1 MASGESAIDNQEQI
15 VGVLN
20 QAVDLGIQYG
30 LDLLGA
36 LVLLIGGWV
45 VAGWAQRSVLKV
57 LQRTPRI
64 DDTLRPVIGN
74 VVRYLILV
82 FVLVAVLAQFGVQT
96 ASIIAVVGAAGLA
109 IGLALQGTLQNIAAG
124 IMILFLRPF
133 RVGDY
138 IDAEGLAGTVDE
150 IGLFTTHMRTY
161 DGIYVEVPNSQLWN
175 RAIHNYSRVEA
186 RRLDI
191 VVGIS
196 YEDDIDKAQGAL
208 LDLMTSDSRANAEP
222 EPQVMVKELAD
233 SSVNLNLRCW
243 AAAGDYWGLLFD
255 LNKAIK
261 QRLDAEGISIPF
273 PQRDVHLYKTEE

>member
-1 MASGESAIDNQEQI
+1 MDNQEQI
-15 VGVLN
+15 VEILS
-20 QAVDLGIQYG
+20 QTVDLGIQYG

-45 VAGWAQRSVLKV
+45 VAGWAQRSVRKV
-57 LQRTPRI
+57 LHRAPRV

-124 IMILFLRPF
+124 IMLLFLRPF

-150 IGLFTTHMRTY
+150 IGLFTTHLRTY
-161 DGIYVEVPNSQLWN
+161 KGIYLEAPNAKIWN
-175 RAIHNYSRVEA
+175 RAILNYSRVAA

-243 AAAGDYWGLLFD
+243 AAADDYWGLLFD

-273 PQRDVHLYKTEE
+273 PQRDVHLYKAEE